1 MKLFKSKQF
10 IAISV
15 AFFSVVFYSQ
25 FIATA
30 APGAN
35 ILRNVLP
42 ETDVTYDLGTSTKR
56 WNSISTNNITI
67 SGTCTGCG
75 GSSSG
80 GGLATSTTGQY
91 TAGNLFFV
99 ANSSTASASDNLRY
113 TTSTGAFAV
122 TATSMF
128 TGQFT
133 QTGGLVGLASTTI
146 TGTAAVTGVA
156 NLNGLTNNG
165 NATTTNLS
173 ITAIS
178 GSTQCLRVNTNGLV
192 SGTGV
197 DCATSTST
205 GANPTATI
213 GLTATNGTANTFLR
227 SDGAPALSQSIK
239 PTWTGLH
246 TWNAGNGNLVTG
258 SGAAGVASLFQET
271 GGGQGGGVNFGN
283 NTAAIGVSSDGVSNN
298 YDYDGA
304 FIFRQLGTNPDS
316 DAEFIFLEESG
327 DWRFVLP
334 KSGAGLATYNPRSMI
349 IAGPSTNVSSTLRCS
364 TWGFNAIDCNTSATG
379 ADLGVQDD
387 LQVLGSAFV
396 SSTLNASGTITQ
408 NGVPVLKS
416 LNGTS
421 SNIAFFSDQSTLT
434 SHDNF
439 RIVTSTMTLRLI
451 SKGVSNLFI
460 GNDAGILQTTGE
472 SNTFIGDVAGAS
484 NATGSFNTAIGNGA
498 LGNLGSVGSGDSNI
512 GIGYTSGF
520 GVTSGTLNIFLGNG
534 SGLSGG
540 VASNNILIGHNTDIS
555 SGVNNAIA
563 IGNGITVNTSN
574 TGAIGGTGFKLGI
587 GTQQP
592 SSTLHVVGSLQ
603 IPTNQTLSLG
613 GQVSVK
619 TTSSTFNYHNGTNE
633 FALNPVQ
640 CSNSAFT
647 IANVTSTSSQYDFWH
662 PVATSTIT
670 RLTAR
675 NGNASGTMDF
685 NIIWHANGST
695 ASSSQSHLFNGS
707 GQVGNVTS
715 SATTTLDIFPSLVS
729 FASTTVKAND
739 VVQIITGPRASSTQW
754 TFGICW
760 KEIP

>member
-1 MKLFKSKQF
+1 MKLFKNKQF
-10 IAISV
+10 IAVSV
-15 AFFSVVFYSQ
+15 AFLSVVFYYQ

-30 APGAN
+30 APNAN

-42 ETDVTYDLGTSTKR
+42 ETDVMYDLGTSTKR

-113 TTSTGAFAV
+113 TTSTGAFAI
-122 TATSMF
+122 TATSTF
-128 TGQFT
+128 TGQLNF
-133 QTGGLVGLASTTI
+133 GSAS
-146 TGTAAVTGVA
+146 G
-156 NLNGLTNNG
+156 
-165 NATTTNLS
+165 TNLS
-173 ITAIS
+173 LTGYGIIPTLNFTNGSGSNITASGYGTFPTLNFTNASGSNIS
-178 GSTQCLRVNTNGLV
+178 GSGFVNFASGIFTNVSSTNYSASGYGLFPTLNFTNSSGTNSSVSGYGLFPLLAYTSATGTTLFNTTASSTNLGFTNATGTRLSVGNVTSTILTISGITGSTQCLRVDTNGLV
-192 SGTGV
+192 SGTGSA
-197 DCATSTST
+197 CGT
-205 GANPTATI
+205 GNI
-213 GLTATNGTANTFLR
+213 
-227 SDGAPALSQSIK
+227 
-239 PTWTGLH
+239 
-246 TWNAGNGNLVTG
+246 
-258 SGAAGVASLFQET
+258 SG
-271 GGGQGGGVNFGN
+271 
-283 NTAAIGVSSDGVSNN
+283 
-298 YDYDGA
+298 
-304 FIFRQLGTNPDS
+304 
-316 DAEFIFLEESG
+316 
-327 DWRFVLP
+327 
-334 KSGAGLATYNPRSMI
+334 
-349 IAGPSTNVSSTLRCS
+349 
-364 TWGFNAIDCNTSATG
+364 
-379 ADLGVQDD
+379 
-387 LQVLGSAFV
+387 
-396 SSTLNASGTITQ
+396 
-408 NGVPVLKS
+408 
-416 LNGTS
+416 NGTS

-439 RIVTSTMTLRLI
+439 RIVTSTMTLKLI

-715 SATTTLDIFPSLVS
+715 SATTSLDIFPSLVS